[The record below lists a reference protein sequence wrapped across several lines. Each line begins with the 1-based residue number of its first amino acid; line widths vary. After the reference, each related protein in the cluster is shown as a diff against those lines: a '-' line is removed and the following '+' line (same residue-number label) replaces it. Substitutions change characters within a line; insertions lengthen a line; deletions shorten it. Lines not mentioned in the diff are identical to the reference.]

1 MYKLIKRLKD
11 KKKLKSYKGDG
22 KILNMAIIMFIS
34 FSLLNV
40 FLIFNF
46 MSILNNVGTI

>member
-1 MYKLIKRLKD
+1 MYKIIKRLKD
-11 KKKLKSYKGDG
+11 KERLRKNKRND
-22 KILNMAIIMFIS
+22 KILNLVITMFIS

-46 MSILNNVGTI
+46 MNLLNTIGKR

>member
-1 MYKLIKRLKD
+1 MYNIIKRLKD
-11 KKKLKSYKGDG
+11 KKKLKSYKGEG

-34 FSLLNV
+34 FSVLNI

-46 MSILNNVGTI
+46 MNILNNV

>member
-1 MYKLIKRLKD
+1 MYNIIKRLKD
-11 KKKLKSYKGDG
+11 KKKLKSYKKEG

-34 FSLLNV
+34 FSVLNI

-46 MSILNNVGTI
+46 MNILNNV

>member
-1 MYKLIKRLKD
+1 MYNAEKNIEG
-11 KKKLKSYKGDG
+11 KKKNKGKKRDG
-22 KILNMAIIMFIS
+22 KILNLAIIMFIS

-46 MSILNNVGTI
+46 VNILSNI